1 MDKPQNRHHQL
12 LNAIFSGA
20 AFLGGILFTGCPV
33 AATQLTAKTARA
45 FDQYVRAAE
54 TRSNEDLAAHRT
66 FLYIDPL
73 PQSEKKQAYAAL
85 QQGQILIQRNNR
97 CSSSHCASIPGG
109 LIHDWTGLIFVPG
122 VSLAQAL
129 AVLQDYNRDA
139 AYYQPQVI
147 KSKLL
152 EKSGGDF
159 VVCLRLKQVEV
170 ITVILDTQ
178 YHIHYTRLDHAHVYS
193 RCYSTRIA
201 EVENAGT
208 PQERYVSAKD
218 DHGFLWRLDSYWHF
232 YQADGGVYIQCRAIS
247 LTRDVPTGLGWL
259 IGSFIEKIP
268 AKSLRATLSETR
280 AALLDEVH
288 REKEAAQ

>member
-1 MDKPQNRHHQL
+1 MNTQRTNFHQL
-12 LNAIFSGA
+12 LNAILIAGA
-20 AFLGGILFTGCPV
+20 FFLGVGFTGRPV
-33 AATQLTAKTARA
+33 AAVQLTAKTAHA
-45 FDQYVRAAE
+45 FDQYVRAVEA
-54 TRSNEDLAAHRT
+54 RSNEELAAHRN
-66 FLYIDPL
+66 FLFVDAL
-73 PQSEKKQAYAAL
+73 PQPQKNQAYGQL
-85 QQGQILIQRNNR
+85 QHGRILIQRNNQ
-97 CSSSHCASIPGG
+97 CASSHCASIPGG

-122 VSLAQAL
+122 VSMAQAL
-129 AVLQDYNRDA
+129 SVLQDYGRDA

-193 RCYSTRIA
+193 RSYSTRIT

-208 PQERYVSAKD
+208 PQERDISAKN

-247 LTRDVPTGLGWL
+247 LTRDVPTGFGWL
-259 IGSFIEKIP
+259 IGSFIEKIL

-280 AALLDEVH
+280 AALLDQLH